1 MKFLVKIFDF
11 LDNYIWIGYAK
22 FSPEWKKYF
31 SSTVNVLTNIM
42 KISDLS
48 KRNICRLNSFL
59 IDESKDKIAFAQI
72 LALSGIC
79 YHIDRQWVFS
89 RRTFQIFT

>member
-42 KISDLS
+42 KISDLNRGIFADS
-48 KRNICRLNSFL
+48 IHSWLMNQ
-59 IDESKDKIAFAQI
+59 KIKLLLRKF
-72 LALSGIC
+72 
-79 YHIDRQWVFS
+79 
-89 RRTFQIFT
+89 